1 MAEQRGSYSNLCI
14 FTDPSEQAHVFSSNG
29 RETSIGTI
37 LAFSNVNKIY
47 PLAYRYLGIIK
58 I

>member
-1 MAEQRGSYSNLCI
+1 MAKQRGSYNNLCI

-37 LAFSNVNKIY
+37 LAFINVNKIY
-47 PLAYRYLGIIK
+47 PLAYK
-58 I
+58 